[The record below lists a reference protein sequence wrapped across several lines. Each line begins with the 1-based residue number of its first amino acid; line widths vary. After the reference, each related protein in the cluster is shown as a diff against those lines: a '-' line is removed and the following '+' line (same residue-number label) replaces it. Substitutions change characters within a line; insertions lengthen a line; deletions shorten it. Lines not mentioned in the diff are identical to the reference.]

1 MTIDYKST
9 LNLPTT
15 GFPMRANLP
24 QNEPQWLA
32 KWEKENLYQQMRDH
46 YRGKPK
52 FILHMGP
59 PYANGDIHI
68 GHALTTILKDMIV
81 KSKALSGFDAPL
93 VPGWDCHGLPIEIN
107 VEKKIGLANVDVP
120 APAFRE
126 ACREYATS
134 QVDLQRNSFIRL
146 GIFADWFNPYLT
158 MDKRYEA
165 AVVRSIGDVLSA
177 GHLHQGAKPVHWCVN
192 CGSALAEAEV
202 EYQDKQ
208 SPAIDVAFPVVDVP
222 GFLKTIHK
230 SDAAVKNIAWV
241 IWTTTPWTLPANQ
254 AVALHPDLEYVLV
267 KGKFGELAT
276 FDAICLLKDL
286 LPACM
291 ERYGCSDYEILATF
305 TGRTVEKV
313 MLEHPFYDRQV
324 PIILGEHVTV
334 DAGTGA
340 VHTAPGHGLE
350 DYQIGQQYHLPID
363 TPVGNNGCFYPD
375 QPLVGG
381 LFVFKAN
388 AEIIRILR
396 EKGHLVTET
405 TISHSYPHC
414 WRHKTPLIFRAT
426 PQWFISM
433 EHKGL
438 RKAVL
443 SAIKQIQWV
452 PGWGENRMQI
462 MIEGRPDWCISR
474 QRTWGVPLTLLTH
487 KTTKALHPKMKEII
501 DIVADQI
508 SEQGVEAWHKLDLD
522 SLPFDNLADYDKCND
537 VLDVW
542 YESGTSHTAVLKA
555 RDDLHFP
562 ADLYLE
568 GSDQFRGWFQT
579 SLLSSMA
586 MTDTAPYKAV
596 LSHGFT
602 VDAQGRKMS
611 KSLGNVISPE
621 KVVKSLGADVLR
633 LWVSSTDYKGEV
645 HVSDEILTRMSDAYR
660 RIRNTARFLLAN
672 LDGFDPDKDAVK
684 PEQLLVLDAWLV
696 ACTTRLQQEI
706 IEAYDT
712 YQFHLIYQ
720 KIHQFCVVELGSFY
734 LDVIKDRQYT
744 TKKNSLARRS
754 AQTAIYHLVH
764 ALTRWMAPI
773 LSFTAEEIWTYL
785 PGAKTPSVFM
795 SEWYTACP
803 RLSTEHY
810 WGFDYW
816 QKMMLVRNQVNR
828 AIEQQRVQGVVG
840 APLDAI
846 ITLYADPALM
856 ADLSRLKAE
865 ARFVF
870 ITSEAHLKPL
880 ADKPSTAVATEMPE
894 LWVEVVASPEEKCVR
909 CWHHRKTVNQNP
921 QYPQICD
928 RCVINVDPNSAG
940 EERLYV

>member
-1 MTIDYKST
+1 MTVDYKST

-32 KWEKENLYQQMRDH
+32 KWEKENQYQQIRDH
-46 YRGKPK
+46 FNGKK
-52 FILHMGP
+52 RFILHMGP

-68 GHALTTILKDMIV
+68 GHALTTILKDIIV
-81 KSKALSGFDAPL
+81 KSKGLSGFDAPL

-120 APAFRE
+120 AAAFRE
-126 ACREYATS
+126 ACREYAQS
-134 QVDLQRNSFIRL
+134 QVDLQRASFIRL
-146 GIFADWFNPYLT
+146 GIFADWSNPYLT
-158 MDKRYEA
+158 MNKQYEA
-165 AVVRSIGDVLSA
+165 AVVRSIGDVLDK
-177 GHLHQGAKPVHWCVN
+177 GHLQQGAKPVHWCVN

-208 SPAIDVAFPVVDVP
+208 SPAIDVMFPVVDVP
-222 GFLKTIHK
+222 AFLAKIPGASTQGLTR
-230 SDAAVKNIAWV
+230 VAWV

-254 AVALHPDLEYVLV
+254 AVAVHPDLDYVLV
-267 KGKFGELAT
+267 KGQFGAME
-276 FDAICLLKDL
+276 AICVLADL
-286 LPACM
+286 LDACM
-291 ERYGCSDYEILATF
+291 ARYGSTDHQVIAQFKGNAVAQVL
-305 TGRTVEKV
+305 
-313 MLEHPFYDRQV
+313 LQHPFYDRQV
-324 PIILGEHVTV
+324 PIVLGEHVTV

-350 DYQIGQQYHLPID
+350 DYQIGQQYHLPIE

-375 QPLVGG
+375 LPLFGG

-388 AEIIRILR
+388 AVIIDTLR
-396 EKGHLVTET
+396 EKQYLLSENNLL
-405 TISHSYPHC
+405 HSYPHC

-426 PQWFISM
+426 PQWFVSM
-433 EHKGL
+433 SHKGL
-438 RKAVL
+438 RDAVL
-443 SAIKQIQWV
+443 SSIKTIQWV

-487 KTTKALHPKMKEII
+487 RTTKALHPRMREII
-501 DIVADQI
+501 DWVADQI
-508 SEQGVEAWHKLDLD
+508 HESGIEAWHECDVTAF
-522 SLPFDNLADYDKCND
+522 PFEDMDQYEKSQD

-555 RDDLHFP
+555 RADLQFP

-568 GSDQFRGWFQT
+568 GSDQFRGWFQS

-586 MTDTAPYKAV
+586 MTDQPPYKGV

-621 KVVKSLGADVLR
+621 KVVKTLGADVLR
-633 LWVSSTDYKGEV
+633 LWVSSTDYKTEI

-660 RIRNTARFLLAN
+660 RIRNTTRFLLAN
-672 LDGFDPDKDAVK
+672 LDGFDPATDLVK
-684 PEQLLVLDAWLV
+684 PAELLTLDAWLV
-696 ACTTRLQQEI
+696 ACTAKLQQEI
-706 IEAYDT
+706 LEAYDT

-744 TKKNSLARRS
+744 NKKNSLARRS
-754 AQTAIYHLVH
+754 AQTALYHLAH

-773 LSFTAEEIWTYL
+773 LSFTAEEIWSYL
-785 PGAKTPSVFM
+785 PGEKTSSVFLAQ
-795 SEWYTACP
+795 WYADLP
-803 RLSTEHY
+803 AITEKQM

-816 QKMMLVRNQVNR
+816 EQVMAVRNQVNR
-828 AIEQQRVQGVVG
+828 ALEQQRNQGIIG
-840 APLDAI
+840 APLDASV
-846 ITLYADPALM
+846 TLYAGPALQT
-856 ADLSRLKAE
+856 ALQRLSAE
-865 ARFVF
+865 LRFVF
-870 ITSEAHLKPL
+870 ITSDAFIKPL
-880 ADKPSTAVATEMPE
+880 EEKPHDAMATDRDD
-894 LWVEVVASPEEKCVR
+894 LFISVTTSPYEKCVR
-909 CWHHRKTVNQNP
+909 CWHHRETVNQDTR
-921 QYPQICD
+921 YPEICD
-928 RCVINVDPNSAG
+928 RCVENVDPASQG